1 MCYQRKERAIPERPS
16 TLPVICVL
24 WLMNSAIGA
33 RLAVKE
39 GLPAEWVADFYVG
52 RDASAEFFKGGGTA
66 LSPGL
71 PMMVAQAILAAL
83 SIRGGKVGKSGA
95 LGLTLLGAGG
105 TIGVLAET
113 ITYRV
118 LSPKTFDA
126 AKAPVVL
133 SAVVL
138 SPLMAVL
145 GARRFGALQGS

>member
-1 MCYQRKERAIPERPS
+1 MALRNSSESPILS
-16 TLPVICVL
+16 S
-24 WLMNSAIGA
+24 SAIVVFPPFG
-33 RLAVKE
+33 RLVSSE
-39 GLPAEWVADFYVG
+39 GTTRWPSSSTAYSNLHTHAD
-52 RDASAEFFKGGGTA
+52 TT
-66 LSPGL
+66 
-71 PMMVAQAILAAL
+71 QAILAAL
-83 SIRGGKVGKSGA
+83 STRGGKAGKSGA